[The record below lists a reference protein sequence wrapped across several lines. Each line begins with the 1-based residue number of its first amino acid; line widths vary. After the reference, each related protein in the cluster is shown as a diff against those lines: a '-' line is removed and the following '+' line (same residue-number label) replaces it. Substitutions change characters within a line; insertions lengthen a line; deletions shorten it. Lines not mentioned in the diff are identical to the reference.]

1 MAGVTTRRQAAAAQ
15 QEKDTTI
22 VNGNAASIMEQEDT
36 KGIAPRDIL
45 DDIDD
50 DEPAENIFLFYPN
63 LIGYARIVL
72 AIASL
77 YYMPIHPRTCT
88 LLYSI
93 SCLLD
98 ALDGIAARAYNQST
112 RFGAVLDMVTDRCT
126 TSCLL
131 TFLASAFP
139 RWAIIFQ
146 LLISLD
152 LASHY
157 MHMYATLALGGSNTS
172 HKNVDKSRSYLLNLY
187 YTNKNVL
194 FVACALN
201 EACFLGF
208 YLLSFSS
215 PLLSPSLLQQVPPS
229 TAAAI
234 HQGAQVNSSILSQI
248 FANPYSA
255 GALEMARAN
264 KMDSFWPWV
273 LTGVSFPVMAFK
285 QIVNVIQLVKASKW
299 LAEGDVQA
307 RREARR
313 IAKRRQE

>member
-15 QEKDTTI
+15 QEKNATT
-22 VNGNAASIMEQEDT
+22 VNGNAAPVMEQ
-36 KGIAPRDIL
+36 KNAPRDIL
-45 DDIDD
+45 DDLDD

-63 LIGYARIVL
+63 LIGYARIIL
-72 AIASL
+72 AVASL

-139 RWAIIFQ
+139 RWAILFQ

-172 HKNVDKSRSYLLNLY
+172 HKNVDKSRSFLLNLY

-194 FVACALN
+194 FIACFLN
-201 EACFLGF
+201 EAFFVGL

-215 PLLSPSLLQQVPPS
+215 PLLSPSLLDTVPPS

-234 HQGAQVNSSILSQI
+234 HQGAQVNSSILSMI

-273 LTGVSFPVMAFK
+273 ITGVSFPVMAFK
-285 QIVNVIQLVKASKW
+285 QVVNVIQLVKASRW
-299 LAEGDVQA
+299 LAEGDIEA